1 LEVGVWTRRNT
12 HRPLRSAQPG
22 RWCACGRARRH
33 RPTDRR
39 ARRHR
44 PTDRRA
50 RRDDTALSVV
60 LCTKDNGL
68 PPPRFVAAHP
78 GMPHIVG
85 RAQAP
90 GTHAL
95 SSAAWAMGAKAVR
108 HPYKLAPGAVAHQ
121 RFSSRSHECT
131 HEMRR
136 AHRAA
141 VPLGAAPVQAGRLS
155 DTQGHRA
162 EICVLL
168 LHAPSSMARLLR
180 DRS

>member
-1 LEVGVWTRRNT
+1 MRRGVG
-12 HRPLRSAQPG
+12 G
-22 RWCACGRARRH
+22 RCVDASKHAPTASVGTGGGWCGRFRRH
-33 RPTDRR
+33 RRAERR
-39 ARRHR
+39 AE
-44 PTDRRA
+44 T
-50 RRDDTALSVV
+50 TQLS

-78 GMPHIVG
+78 SMPHIVG

-168 LHAPSSMARLLR
+168 LHTPSSMARLLR

>member
-1 LEVGVWTRRNT
+1 MWTRRNT
-12 HRPLRSAQPG
+12 HRPLRSAQGGGVPVD
-22 RWCACGRARRH
+22 ARVGTD
-33 RPTDRR
+33 RPTDAR
-39 ARRHR
+39 AGTDR
-44 PTDRRA
+44 PTDA

>member
-1 LEVGVWTRRNT
+1 MGRVGVGGVGRVETRRRRCVET
-12 HRPLRSAQPG
+12 RRKSVGRPARE
-22 RWCACGRARRH
+22 GRAR
-33 RPTDRR
+33 DR
-39 ARRHR
+39 
-44 PTDRRA
+44 
-50 RRDDTALSVV
+50 LSVQSAQGRDSSTFSQS
-60 LCTKDNGL
+60 TKDNGL

-78 GMPHIVG
+78 GMPHIMG

-168 LHAPSSMARLLR
+168 LHALSSMARLLR